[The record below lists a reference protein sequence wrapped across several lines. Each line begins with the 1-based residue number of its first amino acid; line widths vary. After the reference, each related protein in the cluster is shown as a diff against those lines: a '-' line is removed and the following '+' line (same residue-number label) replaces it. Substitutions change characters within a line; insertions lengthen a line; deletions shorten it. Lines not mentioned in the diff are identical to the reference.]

1 MDEIW
6 DLWFPN
12 AGATGLSFARCRVG
26 ADAAADRV
34 LVHAAPR
41 HLEVVVRDPDG
52 AVVAEGRHLRR
63 DAPGPMSL
71 LIRDGA
77 TIRLQDH
84 WPTQDDLGALVLLPG
99 GEAGILTSWW
109 HAPDHT
115 RWRWQLE
122 FSNAAAAPV
131 DPRRDEDHTQRHDNA
146 HPEVPHLRQ
155 PARPRPP
162 AFAPGARRA
171 AHAVDDP

>member
-41 HLEVVVRDPDG
+41 HLEVVVRDTDG
-52 AVVAEGRHLRR
+52 AVVAEGRNLRR
-63 DAPGPMSL
+63 GAPGPMSL
-71 LIRDGA
+71 LVRDGA
-77 TIRLQDH
+77 TIRLEDH

-99 GEAGILTSWW
+99 GEAGILTTWW

-122 FSNAAAAPV
+122 LSNSAAASV
-131 DPRRDEDHTQRHDNA
+131 DLGRGGDHTPVHDNA
-146 HPEVPHLRQ
+146 RPEMPHLRQ
-155 PARPRPP
+155 PARPRP
-162 AFAPGARRA
+162 ALARGAGRA